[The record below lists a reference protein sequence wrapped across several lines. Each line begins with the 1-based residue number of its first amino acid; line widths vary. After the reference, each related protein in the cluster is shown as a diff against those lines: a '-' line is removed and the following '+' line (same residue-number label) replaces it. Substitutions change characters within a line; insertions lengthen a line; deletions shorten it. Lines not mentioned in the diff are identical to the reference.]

1 MKKKIAEIVAITH
14 GFVER
19 ERVSYFSETV
29 RVVET
34 DEKNDDIRV

>member
-1 MKKKIAEIVAITH
+1 MALL
-14 GFVER
+14 R

-34 DEKNDDIRV
+34 DEENEDIRV